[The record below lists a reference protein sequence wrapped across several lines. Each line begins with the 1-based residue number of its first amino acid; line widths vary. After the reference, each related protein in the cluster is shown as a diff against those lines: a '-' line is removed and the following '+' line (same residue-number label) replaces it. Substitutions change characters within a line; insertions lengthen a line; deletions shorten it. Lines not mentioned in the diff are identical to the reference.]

1 MNVLKELLINTL
13 TFISVWP
20 SPSGQTWRC
29 YRCDDWKVSSHRNC
43 LSAAADSLRSIWTVA
58 KSAQK
63 KKKTSLRAGD
73 QRQKQGSLWRA
84 TEVQK
89 TTRLRWTRVNTRKN
103 PASRSNELE
112 TFSDKV
118 GGDVLGA
125 FEVVGVKVLFHFQLR
140 CQMMW
145 DDVRWCE
152 MTDRRSDSH
161 LRWMWNRPGW
171 LTDEQLC

>member
-1 MNVLKELLINTL
+1 MTERFPHTETVWALQLTL
-13 TFISVWP
+13 SEA
-20 SPSGQTWRC
+20 SEQ
-29 YRCDDWKVSSHRNC
+29 
-43 LSAAADSLRSIWTVA
+43 LQSLH
-58 KSAQK
+58 K
-63 KKKTSLRAGD
+63 KKK
-73 QRQKQGSLWRA
+73 KQAWEPEINGRNREVWRA

>member
-1 MNVLKELLINTL
+1 ML
-13 TFISVWP
+13 
-20 SPSGQTWRC
+20 
-29 YRCDDWKVSSHRNC
+29 
-43 LSAAADSLRSIWTVA
+43 SLRWLKGFLT
-58 KSAQK
+58 QK
-63 KKKTSLRAGD
+63 LSERCSWLSQKHLNSCKVCTKKKTSLRAGD
-73 QRQKQGSLWRA
+73 QRQKQGSLWRV

-145 DDVRWCE
+145 DDVRW
-152 MTDRRSDSH
+152 
-161 LRWMWNRPGW
+161 
-171 LTDEQLC
+171 LTDGVTHTSDGCETVLVDKQMNNCVRKCLNL